1 MLHCRAFKNIII
13 ITFVPSC
20 KKDTADLKRC
30 KYHIVCSWIL
40 LACFVAGQYMMYAH
54 QHNIAANISP
64 KYSISKN
71 LRQQTVTD
79 KCALCDAMH
88 HNVMVKA
95 TPAYFEDVKIT
106 GYIFK
111 SCVYNFTSISLIL
124 SGGRAPP
131 VSIYGA

>member
-20 KKDTADLKRC
+20 KRAPADLKKN

-40 LACFVAGQYMMYAH
+40 LACFIAGQYTIYAH
-54 QHNIAANISP
+54 QHNIASNISP

-71 LRQQTVTD
+71 LPQTTVTD

-88 HNVMVKA
+88 HNVMVKGA
-95 TPAYFEDVKIT
+95 SAYFERIVVT
-106 GYIFK
+106 GYVFK
-111 SCVYNFTSISLIL
+111 SFEYNFISLSLIL

-131 VSIYGA
+131 ASVYQA

>member
-1 MLHCRAFKNIII
+1 MLHCGAFKNFIL

-20 KKDTADLKRC
+20 KKIRADLKRN
-30 KYHIVCSWIL
+30 KYHIAYSWIL
-40 LACFVAGQYMMYAH
+40 LACFVAGQYMIYAH
-54 QHNIAANISP
+54 QHNITANIPS

-71 LRQQTVTD
+71 LPQTIVTD

-88 HNVMVKA
+88 HNMMVKA
-95 TPAYFEDVKIT
+95 ASAYFADVKTT

-131 VSIYGA
+131 VSIYRV